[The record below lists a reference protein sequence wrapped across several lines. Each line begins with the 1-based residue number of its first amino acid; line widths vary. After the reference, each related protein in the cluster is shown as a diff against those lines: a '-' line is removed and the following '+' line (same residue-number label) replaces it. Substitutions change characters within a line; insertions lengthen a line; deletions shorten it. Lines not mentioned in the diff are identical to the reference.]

1 MKPKLT
7 AAQLAKARAA
17 ANKKNP
23 APAPAP
29 VDPPANRKPK
39 ATPSPAPAPIDGPRN
54 PLNVPFSQRLNDAIT
69 KLLKDQGATDQDIA
83 AQLAAADTILEKD
96 ALLRRLKN
104 PQDADPI
111 STPADLGPV
120 PKKKGKG
127 KGRGKG
133 GKKDAPAAI
142 DDDPDESPPMTAEEE
157 AELERDINSMTREE
171 FERFEAGDG
180 RLPKRLSKGS
190 KKGQSRAKDGKY
202 NMPEG
207 PLPEAVKPEKAAAK
221 PATKKAKKPV
231 AEENLDAEEEV
242 AATPKK
248 RSSLASYLPGYN
260 DPLLAPV
267 YGGLRMLHKYPV
279 SLPVGGGIAAILAAQ
294 ALSGF
299 SKNPPPPAGPASAP
313 PSGPPMGVGQV
324 QQPPG
329 GEFIPMLPPEEEE
342 EQAPQREMAEGMEQ
356 DGERRFFFEKPANPA
371 GGPTDIIRQY
381 RPNR

>member
-23 APAPAP
+23 APAP
-29 VDPPANRKPK
+29 VDPPAKPK
-39 ATPSPAPAPIDGPRN
+39 ATPGPAPAPIDGPRN
-54 PLNVPFSQRLNDAIT
+54 PLNVPFSQRLNAAIT
-69 KLLKDQGATDQDIA
+69 KLLKEQGATDQDIA
-83 AQLAAADTILEKD
+83 AQFAAADTIMEKD

-120 PKKKGKG
+120 PKGKGKG
-127 KGRGKG
+127 KGKG
-133 GKKDAPAAI
+133 GKKDTPAPI

-190 KKGQSRAKDGKY
+190 KKGQSRDKKGKY

-207 PLPEAVKPEKAAAK
+207 PLPEAVKPDKAAAK
-221 PATKKAKKPV
+221 TATKKAKKPV

-242 AATPKK
+242 PVTRNKV
-248 RSSLASYLPGYN
+248 SGGLGSYLPGAQ
-260 DPLLAPV
+260 DPFLKPV
-267 YGGLRMLHKYPV
+267 YGAIKYAYQRPV
-279 SLPVGGGIAAILAAQ
+279 QTSLLAYLAAQ
-294 ALSGF
+294 ALSGL
-299 SKNPPPPAGPASAP
+299 SPKEQGKTAPAQGNAQP
-313 PSGPPMGVGQV
+313 PSEPYMTDIDMPGVAARREDMPMSGQT
-324 QQPPG
+324 
-329 GEFIPMLPPEEEE
+329 IPQED
-342 EQAPQREMAEGMEQ
+342 MAEGMEQ

>member
-1 MKPKLT
+1 MKPKKLT
-7 AAQLAKARAA
+7 AAQMAKARAA

-29 VDPPANRKPK
+29 APAKPKPQAKPK

-120 PKKKGKG
+120 PKKKGQRK
-127 KGRGKG
+127 
-133 GKKDAPAAI
+133 GKKDDTPAPI
-142 DDDPDESPPMTAEEE
+142 EEDDADVEAEAEEE
-157 AELERDINSMTREE
+157 PKPKKK
-171 FERFEAGDG
+171 G
-180 RLPKRLSKGS
+180 RST
-190 KKGQSRAKDGKY
+190 KGQSRAKDGKY

-242 AATPKK
+242 AAPPKK

-267 YGGLRMLHKYPV
+267 YGGVRMLHKYPV
-279 SLPVGGGIAAILAAQ
+279 SLPVGTGIAAYLAAQ
-294 ALSGF
+294 ALSGL
-299 SKNPPPPAGPASAP
+299 SKTPPPAGPAPAP
-313 PSGPPMGVGQV
+313 PSGPPMG
-324 QQPPG
+324 G
-329 GEFIPMLPPEEEE
+329 GEFIPMLPPEDEE
-342 EQAPQREMAEGMEQ
+342 EQMPARGQPIPQEQMAEGMEQ

>member
-7 AAQLAKARAA
+7 AAQAAKARAA

-29 VDPPANRKPK
+29 ADTAAQPKPAPLNAHQRRQPVDPRSLEAMGV
-39 ATPSPAPAPIDGPRN
+39 PAPIDGPRN

-69 KLLKDQGATDQDIA
+69 KLLRDQGATDQDIA

-120 PKKKGKG
+120 PKKKGQRK
-127 KGRGKG
+127 
-133 GKKDAPAAI
+133 GKKDDTPAPI
-142 DDDPDESPPMTAEEE
+142 EEDDADVEAEAEEE
-157 AELERDINSMTREE
+157 PKPKKK
-171 FERFEAGDG
+171 G
-180 RLPKRLSKGS
+180 RST
-190 KKGQSRAKDGKY
+190 KGQSRSKDGKY

-231 AEENLDAEEEV
+231 ADENLDAEEEV
-242 AATPKK
+242 AAPPKK

-329 GEFIPMLPPEEEE
+329 GEFIPMLPPEDEE

>member
-7 AAQLAKARAA
+7 AAQAAKARAA

-29 VDPPANRKPK
+29 ANTATKPK

-54 PLNVPFSQRLNDAIT
+54 PLNVPFSERLNAALE
-69 KLLKDQGATDQDIA
+69 KAGATPEQI
-83 AQLAAADTILEKD
+83 AAADTILEKD

-104 PQDADPI
+104 PEPESNITGDPDVDPI
-111 STPADLGPV
+111 STPAELGPV
-120 PKKKGKG
+120 PKGKG

-133 GKKDAPAAI
+133 KGKEDDAPAPI
-142 DDDPDESPPMTAEEE
+142 EEDDVEVDEEPK
-157 AELERDINSMTREE
+157 
-171 FERFEAGDG
+171 
-180 RLPKRLSKGS
+180 PKRKGRS
-190 KKGQSRAKDGKY
+190 TKGQPRAKDGKY

-207 PLPEAVKPEKAAAK
+207 PLPEAVKPEKAPAK
-221 PATKKAKKPV
+221 AATKKATKPV

-242 AATPKK
+242 SAPPKK
-248 RSSLASYLPGYN
+248 RSSWASYLPGYN

-267 YGGLRMLHKYPV
+267 YGAARMLHKYPV
-279 SLPVGGGIAAILAAQ
+279 SLPVGGGIAAYLAAQ
-294 ALSGF
+294 ALSGL
-299 SKNPPPPAGPASAP
+299 SKNPPPPSGAP
-313 PSGPPMGVGQV
+313 PGVPPMAVGEV

-329 GEFIPMLPPEEEE
+329 GEFIPMLPPEDEE

-381 RPNR
+381 RQR